1 MSLEEIIIPEEFKKV
16 IYEFINDIINTFPE
30 YRKNM
35 QDTIQFGQNFT
46 YKFSI
51 RSSEQLISIIILCVI
66 FEIDKIVRANIINSI
81 FV

>member
-1 MSLEEIIIPEEFKKV
+1 MKNNIDVDTF
-16 IYEFINDIINTFPE
+16 FNTFPE